1 MKTFKAL
8 VLDWDGVFHDGRK
21 APDGSSTFS
30 EIDSMGLNL
39 LRFAHHRQHGIPL
52 PVAIVTGERNP
63 SAEAFAQRE
72 HLDAFCFHAKDK
84 RLAIPLLESLWGI
97 AVNEWAF
104 VFDDILDLGLAK
116 EVAFRAMVQRTSTQE
131 TVNFAQRKG
140 LVDMVLH
147 SDHAVR
153 EFAERSLVARGQ
165 FDATLEE
172 RMAVSTGYQSYWKAR
187 QQLPTLVQDLSSKD
201 LH

>member
-1 MKTFKAL
+1 MKKFKAL

-21 APDGSSTFS
+21 AVDGSSTFS

-39 LRFAHHRQHGIPL
+39 LRFAHHQQQGMPL

-72 HLDAFCFHAKDK
+72 HLDAFCFNAQDK
-84 RLAIPLLESLWGI
+84 RLAIPFLETLWGI
-97 AVNEWAF
+97 PAHDWAF

-116 EVAFRAMVQRTSTQE
+116 EVAFRAMVQRTATQE
-131 TVNFAQRKG
+131 TVQFAQRKG
-140 LVDMVLH
+140 LVDMVLQG
-147 SDHAVR
+147 DHAVR
-153 EFAERSLVARGQ
+153 EFAERNLVEMGQ
-165 FDATLEE
+165 FDAALAE
-172 RMAVSTGYQSYWKAR
+172 RIAVSTSYQSYWKDR
-187 QQLPTLVQDLSSKD
+187 QALPTLLQDLSSKD